1 MKGRKLLLLSLLL
14 ALAAA
19 GMVFRFLGELEA
31 EQKRAAT
38 LVPVLVARA
47 EIPART
53 RLAEDMFTVAE
64 IPLSALHDEALAER
78 EKIRGAFA
86 RERLLPGE
94 QVLASR
100 LVYTE
105 MKSGLAYQV
114 SSGHRALTLAVN
126 NVSGVA
132 GYVLPGN
139 RVDIVVTLEAEESG
153 GTATSL
159 SAAVAQNIRVLAVGQ
174 YTQDQER
181 EQLPVDNVTF
191 DVPAGEVARL
201 ILADE
206 RGSIR
211 LVLRPIDDNNT
222 GNLPSYRFEQFWP
235 AITP

>member
-1 MKGRKLLLLSLLL
+1 
-14 ALAAA
+14 
-19 GMVFRFLGELEA
+19 
-31 EQKRAAT
+31 
-38 LVPVLVARA
+38 
-47 EIPART
+47 
-53 RLAEDMFTVAE
+53 
-64 IPLSALHDEALAER
+64 
-78 EKIRGAFA
+78 
-86 RERLLPGE
+86 
-94 QVLASR
+94 
-100 LVYTE
+100 
-105 MKSGLAYQV
+105 
-114 SSGHRALTLAVN
+114 
-126 NVSGVA
+126 VA

-153 GTATSL
+153 GTATFL